1 MTDKRELDKYKVI
14 QVNRPQLPQIL
25 KFIDREFK
33 VIYVNK
39 DAASDARIV
48 WMK

>member
-14 QVNRPQLPQIL
+14 TVRRPQLPQIL

-39 DAASDARIV
+39 DAAPDARIV
-48 WMK
+48 WLK